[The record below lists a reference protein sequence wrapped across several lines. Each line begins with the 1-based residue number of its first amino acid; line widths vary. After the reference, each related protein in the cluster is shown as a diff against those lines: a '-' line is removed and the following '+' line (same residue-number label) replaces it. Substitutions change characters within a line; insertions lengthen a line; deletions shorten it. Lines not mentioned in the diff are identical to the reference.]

1 MNTQGKYVI
10 GEIQDGISSF
20 VVAVCFPEHIGHNTV
35 ARKLFSQ
42 EVIAGGFFSIDHE
55 GSVRVYGASTST
67 GSKSRPGEDE
77 RLICQA
83 LGLEC

>member
-1 MNTQGKYVI
+1 MYTKGKYVV
-10 GEIQDGISSF
+10 GNIQDGIGSF
-20 VVAVCFPEHIGHNTV
+20 VIAICFPEHIGHNTV
-35 ARKLFSQ
+35 ARKLFSE

-83 LGLEC
+83 LGLES